1 MSVAEVV
8 TIVVTVGI
16 FLYLVALQ
24 TITLTLIVIGGWT
37 VRDYLR
43 RRPMRDFRDVA
54 RSSLSMAVTLM
65 VPAYNE
71 AATIR
76 SSVSALFSNE
86 YATFEVVVVNDGS
99 TDDTLAALIDHFDLV
114 PFQRAPRAGLV
125 TQPVLATYVSRTQPR
140 LFVVDKENGGK
151 ADSLNAALNYA
162 RYPLVCAL
170 DADTLLDPQALARIV
185 WEFEAH
191 PETIAVGGIVRVANG
206 SVFDGTRI
214 TRVRTPT
221 GLLPNLQIMEY
232 LRAFLGARIGWSK
245 LNMLII
251 ISGAFGVFR
260 REVLVDVGGYNTQTV
275 GEDAEL
281 VLRMHRRARDSNRP
295 YRITFFPDPICW
307 TEVPTSLRVLARQR
321 DRWQRGL
328 GQMLWLHRDM
338 FFRPRYRG
346 GRIGRNALFLDVR
359 VVRSRCG
366 GLRLPVRCLRVGVRA
381 VERTGGAVVFRVRGA
396 GRYRALLLCR
406 NNRAARLSPLSAVAR
421 YGLAVQCGGVGESR
435 LPPIPRRGAT
445 ESNDSGRASWHSV
458 GRDDARRVQ
467 PRSWCPGRTR
477 RRGYRGFTAVT
488 RAHRPLPEGY
498 LNPSCRGDLRPI
510 NLVWRIV
517 DVLSAC
523 SSLRWCW

>member
-1 MSVAEVV
+1 MSVAEAV

-76 SSVSALFSNE
+76 GSVSALFSNE
-86 YATFEVVVVNDGS
+86 YATFEVIVVNDGS
-99 TDDTLAALIDHFDLV
+99 SDDTLAALIDHFDLV

-232 LRAFLGARIGWSK
+232 LRAFLGARIGWSR

-260 REVLVDVGGYNTQTV
+260 
-275 GEDAEL
+275 
-281 VLRMHRRARDSNRP
+281 
-295 YRITFFPDPICW
+295 
-307 TEVPTSLRVLARQR
+307 
-321 DRWQRGL
+321 
-328 GQMLWLHRDM
+328 
-338 FFRPRYRG
+338 
-346 GRIGRNALFLDVR
+346 
-359 VVRSRCG
+359 
-366 GLRLPVRCLRVGVRA
+366 
-381 VERTGGAVVFRVRGA
+381 
-396 GRYRALLLCR
+396 
-406 NNRAARLSPLSAVAR
+406 
-421 YGLAVQCGGVGESR
+421 
-435 LPPIPRRGAT
+435 
-445 ESNDSGRASWHSV
+445 
-458 GRDDARRVQ
+458 
-467 PRSWCPGRTR
+467 
-477 RRGYRGFTAVT
+477 
-488 RAHRPLPEGY
+488 
-498 LNPSCRGDLRPI
+498 
-510 NLVWRIV
+510 
-517 DVLSAC
+517 
-523 SSLRWCW
+523 